1 MIIPLL
7 KLRIAYIKRKPI
19 KNMIIIFLPVILS
32 FFLSLISNSIIDSF
46 GGKSELKP
54 TNYDYINSDF
64 DLIKITDTKYL
75 GKTVAIISE
84 DDSIRAKM
92 YDEYFKYSKG
102 NSTIL
107 NFSTY
112 YDFIEYI
119 NSNQYNET
127 NITFDSVFQVDN
139 DSNGR
144 KYKFKNNM
152 FSFDSVLSLENKLK
166 FPKGNISEY
175 FNPYFLLASLV
186 EQSLGNIP
194 STNLVVS
201 QQILKRRPQYNIYSS

>member
-7 KLRIAYIKRKPI
+7 KIRIAYIKRKPI

-84 DDSIRAKM
+84 DDSIRTKM
-92 YDEYFKYSKG
+92 YDEYLKY
-102 NSTIL
+102 
-107 NFSTY
+107 
-112 YDFIEYI
+112 
-119 NSNQYNET
+119 
-127 NITFDSVFQVDN
+127 
-139 DSNGR
+139 
-144 KYKFKNNM
+144 
-152 FSFDSVLSLENKLK
+152 
-166 FPKGNISEY
+166 
-175 FNPYFLLASLV
+175 
-186 EQSLGNIP
+186 
-194 STNLVVS
+194 
-201 QQILKRRPQYNIYSS
+201 